1 MTGETKRP
9 ARSPGSML
17 GEAVTLR
24 DWSPRTAHTQCL
36 AHAWVPRWHA
46 GGAEAVVADARDQAW
61 ECVLV
66 ESTSNGPL
74 PQTALAKVLAAG
86 ATVLGPD
93 RDEIRAALA
102 GMDERLRRRLNRR
115 RSERPWSDQRPIL
128 LLIGDGDHIPDDVLQ
143 RIAVLGRAAQVHLA
157 VDERARTRTP
167 RHFDE
172 NILGVYR
179 GSNRPG
185 GAPHGRGCHD
195 SAGTSSEGSSVE

>member
-1 MTGETKRP
+1 MTGETNP
-9 ARSPGSML
+9 APSPGSML

-36 AHAWVPRWHA
+36 AHAWVPCWDA
-46 GGAEAVVADARDQAW
+46 GGVEALVATARGQAW
-61 ECVLV
+61 ECIVV

-74 PQTALAKVLAAG
+74 PQTTLAKVLAAG

-102 GMDERLRRRLNRR
+102 GVDERLRRRLNRR
-115 RSERPWSDQRPIL
+115 RSERPCSDQRSIL

-179 GSNRPG
+179 GADRPG
-185 GAPHGRGCHD
+185 V
-195 SAGTSSEGSSVE
+195 GSSVE